1 MALTKLQK
9 ARDTVNRINNQAV
22 EGLDLKNKDPMTLYN
37 VFGEAWGLDPKGLR
51 EEVEAAVFEIGPIAK
66 FTTLEK
72 GVALAFI
79 SGLCQG
85 IALSGGVDTE
95 DTEEEAA

>member
-1 MALTKLQK
+1 MALSKLQE
-9 ARDTVNRINNQAV
+9 ARDTVNRINNEV
-22 EGLDLKNKDPMTLYN
+22 VDGLDLANNKDPMTLYN
-37 VFGEAWGLDPKGLR
+37 AFGEAWGLDPEGLR
-51 EEVEAAVFEIGPIAK
+51 QEVETAVFEIGPIAK

-85 IALSGGVDTE
+85 IVLSGGVDTE
-95 DTEEEAA
+95 EEAA